1 MAEMDDDELLAA
13 LAVEIAP
20 LKTSNR
26 TPRDERIL
34 AGFEDILRF
43 RETHGRA
50 PRHGEDGNIFERL
63 YAVRLDQIRRL
74 PEAATLL
81 SGMDTYGLLSNSK
94 PITDVDTLDEDALL
108 DELGAS
114 KNARDKEADTHD

>member
-13 LAVEIAP
+13 LEVEIVP

-26 TPRDERIL
+26 TPREERII

-50 PRHGEDGNIFERL
+50 QDMVKMATSLNDCMRFDWIKSDA
-63 YAVRLDQIRRL
+63 YL
-74 PEAATLL
+74 PEAATML

-94 PITDVDTLDEDALL
+94 PITDVDTLDEDAYLMN
-108 DELGAS
+108 LG
-114 KNARDKEADTHD
+114 